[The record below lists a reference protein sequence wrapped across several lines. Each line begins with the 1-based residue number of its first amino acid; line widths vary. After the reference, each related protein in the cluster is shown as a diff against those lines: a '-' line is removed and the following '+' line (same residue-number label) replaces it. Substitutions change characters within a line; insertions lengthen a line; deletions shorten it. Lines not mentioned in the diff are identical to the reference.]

1 MARKRSST
9 KHYLTL
15 QKIMPHL
22 RRQGADAKFGNKT
35 WLWSDLE
42 QQSKA
47 KESDIRAA
55 IADLQ
60 LRRKVTFELSNAQI
74 KFQAPD
80 DLNIAR
86 VYAASSKVPSTQLAQ
101 QFRKHGVYLIT
112 DLLPATSW
120 MQHTHPNI
128 TNGREEIVLTLN
140 QSLIDKYDDGIVWYS
155 SLDVPDDSWEKRA
168 ANVRRRDALEAAK
181 GSLKNEFRVIRVW
194 GKPSPSGA
202 FNITKARADANY
214 WRLETLTDKGR
225 IRAYRTPERVIQ
237 YDLATTKLGV
247 PDAIKRF
254 R

>member
-1 MARKRSST
+1 MAKTRSANKR
-9 KHYLTL
+9 YQIL
-15 QKIMPHL
+15 QKVMPHL

-42 QQSKA
+42 KQSGA
-47 KESDIRAA
+47 KEADIRGA

-60 LRRKVTFELSNAQI
+60 SRRNVSFELSNRHI
-74 KFQAPD
+74 KFNAPD
-80 DLNIAR
+80 NLNIAR
-86 VYAASSKVPSTQLAQ
+86 VYASSAKAPSTQLAS

-120 MQHTHPNI
+120 MQRTHPNI

-140 QSLIDKYDDGIVWYS
+140 QSLIEKGEDGIVWYS
-155 SLDVPDDSWEKRA
+155 SLDIPDDSWEKRA
-168 ANVRRRDALEAAK
+168 ANVRRKDALEAARGPLSK
-181 GSLKNEFRVIRVW
+181 EFRVIRVW
-194 GKPSPSGA
+194 GKQSRSGK
-202 FNITKARADANY
+202 FNIIKSRADANY

-247 PDAIKRF
+247 PDELKRF